1 VTGLAW
7 RLRTLIA
14 RHLAIHGSWYAVEH
28 ARSRPSPEVGAQLAA
43 FLAGEPAPG
52 HQAAQVAQLS
62 HELTAEWT
70 RRDDSPDAVLGR
82 ITALADRAGLAS
94 AGADLLAVIAGPA
107 LDRSYAR
114 FVRAITGAD
123 NVPVWFARDVVD
135 PAGEDIAAVALAW
148 ARLIALGVI
157 VERAGGAAVAA
168 EVELWLA
175 TGEASAP
182 PGAVLH
188 APAACAARAALRVQL
203 LPITDAVIAGERVV
217 VLGPRD
223 MGAGW
228 IAAAIAVRTG
238 RAVLAAA
245 RASAVVVRAALL
257 ADAVLYV
264 SEPDAPGAPGARDAP
279 DEIDGLHAL
288 APTPLAMV
296 IHVACEPRPLA
307 AATLAAT
314 LGASLIEIATPSAAE
329 RAAWWRYI
337 ADELWPGA
345 HDHDAAERLACAAL
359 PLETVFEIAAS
370 APSPS
375 ALEHAVFAA
384 LSAHSPASGGTVSP

>member
-114 FVRAITGAD
+114 FVRAVTGAD
-123 NVPVWFARDVVD
+123 GVPVWFARDVVD
-135 PAGEDIAAVALAW
+135 PVGEDIAAVALAW

-168 EVELWLA
+168 DVEMWLA
-175 TGEASAP
+175 TGEASVP

-188 APAACAARAALRVQL
+188 APVACAARAALCVQL
-203 LPITDAVIAGERVV
+203 LPITDAVTAGERVV

-228 IAAAIAVRTG
+228 IAATIAVRTE

-245 RASAVVVRAALL
+245 QASAAVVRAALL

-264 SEPDAPGAPGARDAP
+264 GEPD
-279 DEIDGLHAL
+279 ELDGLHAL
-288 APTPLAMV
+288 APTPLAAV

-345 HDHDAAERLACAAL
+345 HDHAAAERLASAAL

-384 LSAHSPASGGTVSP
+384 LSAHSPASGGTVSR

>member
-1 VTGLAW
+1 MTGLGW

-14 RHLAIHGSWYAVEH
+14 RHLAVHGSWYAVEH

-43 FLAGEPAPG
+43 FLSGEPAPG

-62 HELTAEWT
+62 HELAAEWT
-70 RRDDSPDAVLGR
+70 RRDDSSDAMLGR
-82 ITALADRAGLAS
+82 ITAFADRAGLAS
-94 AGADLLAVIAGPA
+94 TGADLLAVIAGPA

-123 NVPVWFARDVVD
+123 GVPAWFARDVVD

-148 ARLIALGVI
+148 ARLTSLGVI
-157 VERAGGAAVAA
+157 VERAGGAAIAA
-168 EVELWLA
+168 DVEIWLA
-175 TGEASAP
+175 AGEPVAP

-188 APAACAARAALRVQL
+188 APEACAARAALRARL
-203 LPITDAVIAGERVV
+203 LPATDAVIRADRVV

-238 RAVLAAA
+238 RTVLAAA
-245 RASAVVVRAALL
+245 RASAAVVRAALL

-264 SEPDAPGAPGARDAP
+264 GEPDEP
-279 DEIDGLHAL
+279 DDLHAL
-288 APTPLAMV
+288 APTPLAAV

-307 AATLAAT
+307 AANLAAK
-314 LGASLIEIATPSAAE
+314 LGASLIEIAPPSALE

-337 ADELWPGA
+337 DELWPGPRDRA
-345 HDHDAAERLACAAL
+345 AAERLASAAL

-384 LSAHSPASGGTVSP
+384 LSAHSPASAGAVSP